1 MKSKMKLIVGLTFLL
16 CLGTQPIKAQL
27 FQTRADIIKE
37 EGYGYSTGVTDD
49 GTKYIY
55 YDKEQN
61 TNASGNYT
69 QRKIMYFMN
78 LDNGS
83 EICYLW
89 KILEPSSETN
99 SNVAFFKSKYVEVAY
114 MQWKDYELNIIYD
127 IVVEDGICIIT
138 AWWDNKK

>member
-1 MKSKMKLIVGLTFLL
+1 MKSKIKLIVGLTFLL
-16 CLGTQPIKAQL
+16 CLGSQTIKAQI

-37 EGYGYSTGVTDD
+37 NGYGYTSGVTDD

-55 YDKEQN
+55 YDKELN
-61 TNASGNYT
+61 TNASGKYT
-69 QRKIMYFMN
+69 QRKVIFFMK

-83 EICYLW
+83 EICYMW

-99 SNVAFFKSKYVEVAY
+99 SNVAYYKSKFVEIAY
-114 MQWKDYELNIIYD
+114 MQWKDYEINIIYD
-127 IVVEDGICIIT
+127 IVVEDGICVIT